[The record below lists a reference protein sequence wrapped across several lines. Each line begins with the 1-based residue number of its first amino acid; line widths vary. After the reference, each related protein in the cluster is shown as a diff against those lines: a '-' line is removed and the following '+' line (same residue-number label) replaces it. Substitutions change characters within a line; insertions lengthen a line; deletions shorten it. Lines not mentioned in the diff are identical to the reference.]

1 MLVVPVEVPDGTPA
15 MVLRPVRILVADD
28 EEAVRNLLRDVLGVN
43 PRYEVL
49 TARDGY
55 ETMLMARREHPDLVL
70 LDIWM
75 PGATGLE
82 VCRELKKDERTSDV
96 KIIMVTALEQE
107 SDKAIAKAAGAD
119 GYVTKPFRLAVLR
132 DEIERVTAG

>member
-1 MLVVPVEVPDGTPA
+1 MVP
-15 MVLRPVRILVADD
+15 RPVRILVADD
-28 EEAVRNLLRDVLGVN
+28 EKTVRDLLRDVLGVN

-55 ETMLMARREHPDLVL
+55 EAIRMARREHPNLVL

-82 VCRELKKDERTSDV
+82 GVEKRRTDLRRQDHHGHSFR
-96 KIIMVTALEQE
+96 
-107 SDKAIAKAAGAD
+107 AGVRQGD
-119 GYVTKPFRLAVLR
+119 SEGGGSRWVRYQAVQ
-132 DEIERVTAG
+132 TCGS

>member
-1 MLVVPVEVPDGTPA
+1 MVP
-15 MVLRPVRILVADD
+15 RPVRILVADD
-28 EEAVRNLLRDVLGVN
+28 EKTVRDLLRDVLGVN

-55 ETMLMARREHPDLVL
+55 EAIRMARREHPNLVL

-96 KIIMVTALEQE
+96 KIIMVTALDQE
-107 SDKAIAKAAGAD
+107 SDKAIARAAGAD